1 MEIKN
6 NKSREKTIN
15 RWIKIISLLGVVLFL
30 ASCSSSTG
38 PLTSES
44 TGFWDKYILYN
55 LSRFIVWLSNL
66 FGGNYGI
73 GVILFT
79 FIIRAL
85 LIPVYK
91 MQVNSQR
98 QMAEIQPGLDAIRD
112 KYPNEDRESL
122 EQMQIEQ
129 QEYMDEK
136 GINQYAGCL
145 PLLIQMPVIMA
156 LYQTIVRT
164 EAINHGTFLWLN
176 LGERDPYF
184 ILPIL
189 TAALSY
195 YNSYLTMKG
204 NPSAE
209 AVGKSSM
216 YMMPIMM
223 FLISFQM
230 PSAVGLYFV
239 SSTLFGVIQVL
250 VFDNPYKKEKERQE
264 KEEREKAAERRL
276 RKAVRQAK
284 GKK

>member
-91 MQVNSQR
+91 MQVKSQR
-98 QMAEIQPGLDAIRD
+98 QMAEIQPGLDAIRE